1 MIPSIGR
8 EGKPPEIVACAHKS
22 HHQNVQNG
30 LATRSEIGRLEI
42 FGGPLVP
49 AYLVRLIKSHDIVG
63 FFTAD
68 DLDELAIAIDECAD
82 VDACEYVEL
91 PVGGIMWESPA
102 IPVPIAGGDEAELP
116 ELPWAKAALSG
127 GWWSVIYGYAD
138 MTWIRFDPGAP
149 QGPIPDPPR
158 RAMNPARVVPL
169 RPRKGTNRG

>member
-30 LATRSEIGRLEI
+30 LATRSDNGRLVV

-82 VDACEYVEL
+82 VDACEYVKL
-91 PVGGIMWESPA
+91 PVGGVS
-102 IPVPIAGGDEAELP
+102 GR
-116 ELPWAKAALSG
+116 ALQYPSRLML
-127 GWWSVIYGYAD
+127 V
-138 MTWIRFDPGAP
+138 MTL
-149 QGPIPDPPR
+149 
-158 RAMNPARVVPL
+158 NSL
-169 RPRKGTNRG
+169 TCRG

>member
-1 MIPSIGR
+1 M
-8 EGKPPEIVACAHKS
+8 
-22 HHQNVQNG
+22 
-30 LATRSEIGRLEI
+30 
-42 FGGPLVP
+42 P

-138 MTWIRFDPGAP
+138 VTWIRFDPRLAD
-149 QGPIPDPPR
+149 Q
-158 RAMNPARVVPL
+158 L
-169 RPRKGTNRG
+169 RKQRLGDGSGR

>member
-1 MIPSIGR
+1 MIPSIRR
-8 EGKPPEIVACAHKS
+8 EGKPLEIVACAHKS

-30 LATRSEIGRLEI
+30 LATRSDNGRLVV

-82 VDACEYVEL
+82 VDACEYVKL
-91 PVGGIMWESPA
+91 SVGGVMWESPA
-102 IPVPIAGGDEAELP
+102 IPVPIDAGDDTELP
-116 ELPWAKAALSG
+116 DLPWVKTALSG

-138 MTWIRFDPGAP
+138 VTWITFDPRLANKPASSSLATASG
-149 QGPIPDPPR
+149 DEPP
-158 RAMNPARVVPL
+158 
-169 RPRKGTNRG
+169 T